1 MRDSALPELLARRW
15 RDALEPGERF
25 LAYRGVEGK
34 LAVARFTLVSA
45 DGATHHEFE
54 VAAEAGRDPDRLL
67 DLVTDA
73 CDLSIGAW
81 LEEGRPRL
89 TGVPEARQFEGVPV
103 RLTETIR
110 RPGIEAE
117 ADRLL
122 AEKEEP

>member
-1 MRDSALPELLARRW
+1 MHDNALPELLARRW

-25 LAYRGVEGK
+25 LAFRGVEGK
-34 LAVARFTLVSA
+34 VAVARFTLVSA

-54 VAAEAGRDPDRLL
+54 VAAEAKGNPERLL

-73 CDLSIGAW
+73 CDLSVGAW

-89 TGVPEARQFEGVPV
+89 SGVPEMREFEGVEV
-103 RLTETIR
+103 RLTETVR
-110 RPGIEAE
+110 RPGVEAE

-122 AEKEEP
+122 GRKDEP

>member
-1 MRDSALPELLARRW
+1 MRDDALPELLARRW

-25 LAYRGVEGK
+25 LAFRGVEGE
-34 LAVARFTLVSA
+34 LAVARFTLVTA
-45 DGATHHEFE
+45 DGKTHHQFE
-54 VAAEAGRDPDRLL
+54 VAAKAGEDNARLL

-89 TGVPEARQFEGVPV
+89 PGVPEERSFDGVPV
-103 RLTETIR
+103 RLTCTVR
-110 RPGIEAE
+110 RPGLEAE

-122 AEKEEP
+122 GEEDGH

>member
-1 MRDSALPELLARRW
+1 MRENALSELLARRW
-15 RDALEPGERF
+15 RDSLEPGERF
-25 LAYRGVEGK
+25 LAFRGQEGK

-54 VAAEAGRDPDRLL
+54 VAAEAGRDPERLL

-73 CDLSIGAW
+73 CDLSVGAW

-89 TGVPEARQFEGVPV
+89 AGTPETRQFEGMAV
-103 RLTETIR
+103 RLTETVR
-110 RPGIEAE
+110 RPGVEAE

-122 AEKEEP
+122 GEPDET